1 MPIYQLEKKIPKVSK
16 TSYIHPQAVIIGD
29 VEIGDRC
36 FVAAGAVLRADSG
49 KIRIGNG
56 TSIQENVVLHV
67 DIDKNTIIHDHVIIA
82 HGAMLHGTT
91 VKSYVLVG
99 MNSVLMNGVF
109 CEDHVLIASGSLVK
123 EGFHIPSNVLVVGNP
138 AKIVKPLS
146 REQKKAIHQGV
157 KDYLDLVKRYK
168 KACVEVIQNP

>member
-36 FVAAGAVLRADSG
+36 FIAAGAVLRADSG

-56 TSIQENVVLHV
+56 TSIQENAVLHV
-67 DIDKNTIIHDHVIIA
+67 DIHENTIIHDHVIIA
-82 HGAMLHGTT
+82 HGAILHGAT

-157 KDYLDLVKRYK
+157 KDYLDFVKRYK
-168 KACVEVIQNP
+168 KSCLELIQTH